1 MMLSSKED
9 VRARNKKNGCRKGS
23 AKNGRSGCRRSKNR
37 ESQEDEINEDNED
50 LGSQALAV
58 SPSNSEDDDE
68 DMIDCR
74 TANRDARKSQLQ
86 NNYIPRCTHDGRY
99 EQIQCYKVEYH
110 PFSSY
115 PL

>member
-1 MMLSSKED
+1 MLSSKED

-23 AKNGRSGCRRSKNR
+23 AKNGRSGCRRNKNH
-37 ESQEDEINEDNED
+37 ESEEDEISDDNED

-58 SPSNSEDDDE
+58 SPSKFDDE
-68 DMIDCR
+68 EEDLIDCR

-99 EQIQCYKVEYH
+99 EQIQCYKVGNNL
-110 PFSSY
+110 FTSY